1 MHDEHKGTIVLA
13 KTEGLGEVSL
23 CGCGVISL
31 HLGSVTLRLESR
43 ALLQVETLLQE
54 AIQSLCDLSA
64 QPYEQQG
71 VNPRVQ

>member
-1 MHDEHKGTIVLA
+1 MHDEHKGTILLA

-43 ALLQVETLLQE
+43 ALLQVESLLQE
-54 AIQSLCDLSA
+54 AIQSLCELSA
-64 QPYEQQG
+64 QPHPRIG
-71 VNPRVQ
+71 ANPQVH